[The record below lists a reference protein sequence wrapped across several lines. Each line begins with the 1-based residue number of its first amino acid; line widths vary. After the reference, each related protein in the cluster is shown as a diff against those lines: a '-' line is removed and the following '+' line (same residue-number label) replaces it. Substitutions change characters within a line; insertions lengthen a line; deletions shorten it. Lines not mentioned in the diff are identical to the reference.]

1 MNMGERNLPLPLS
14 LNKGKMNMT
23 DSLNKDQLLG
33 YIDRIERMD
42 EDKRAISED
51 IKEIYTEVKSAGY
64 ETKIVRKI
72 ISIRRKTKEQRQEEE
87 TLLDLYMQSIGM
99 A

>member
-1 MNMGERNLPLPLS
+1 MS
-14 LNKGKMNMT
+14 
-23 DSLNKDQLLG
+23 DVNKDQLLG

-64 ETKIVRKI
+64 DTKIVRKI

>member
-1 MNMGERNLPLPLS
+1 MN
-14 LNKGKMNMT
+14 
-23 DSLNKDQLLG
+23 DVNKDQLLG

-51 IKEIYTEVKSAGY
+51 IKEIYVEVKSAGY
-64 ETKIVRKI
+64 DTKIVRKI
-72 ISIRRKTKEQRQEEE
+72 VSLRRKSREERIEEE

>member
-1 MNMGERNLPLPLS
+1 MS
-14 LNKGKMNMT
+14 
-23 DSLNKDQLLG
+23 DVNKDQLLG
-33 YIDRIERMD
+33 YIDRIERLD

-51 IKEIYTEVKSAGY
+51 IKEIYIEVKSAGY
-64 ETKIVRKI
+64 DTKIVRKI
-72 ISIRRKTKEQRQEEE
+72 VSLRRKSREERIEEE

>member
-1 MNMGERNLPLPLS
+1 MSDNV
-14 LNKGKMNMT
+14 
-23 DSLNKDQLLG
+23 NKDQLLG

-51 IKEIYTEVKSAGY
+51 IKEIYIEVNSAGY
-64 ETKIVRKI
+64 DAKIVRKI

>member
-1 MNMGERNLPLPLS
+1 MN
-14 LNKGKMNMT
+14 
-23 DSLNKDQLLG
+23 DVNKDQLLG

-51 IKEIYTEVKSAGY
+51 IREIYVEVKSAGY
-64 ETKIVRKI
+64 DTKIVRKI
-72 ISIRRKTKEQRQEEE
+72 VSLRRKSREERIEEE

-99 A
+99 S

>member
-1 MNMGERNLPLPLS
+1 MSDNG
-14 LNKGKMNMT
+14 
-23 DSLNKDQLLG
+23 NKDQLLA
-33 YIDRIERMD
+33 YIDRIERLD

-99 A
+99 V

>member
-1 MNMGERNLPLPLS
+1 MSDNV
-14 LNKGKMNMT
+14 
-23 DSLNKDQLLG
+23 NKDQLLG

-51 IKEIYTEVKSAGY
+51 IKEIYVEVKSAGY
-64 ETKIVRKI
+64 DAKIVRKI
-72 ISIRRKTKEQRQEEE
+72 VSLRRKSREERQEEE
-87 TLLDLYMQSIGM
+87 TLLELYMQSIGM

>member
-1 MNMGERNLPLPLS
+1 MN
-14 LNKGKMNMT
+14 
-23 DSLNKDQLLG
+23 DVNKDQLLG
-33 YIDRIERMD
+33 YIDRIERLD

-64 ETKIVRKI
+64 DTKIVRKI
-72 ISIRRKTKEQRQEEE
+72 VSLRRKSREERQEEE
-87 TLLDLYMQSIGM
+87 TLLELYMQSIGM

>member
-1 MNMGERNLPLPLS
+1 MSDNV
-14 LNKGKMNMT
+14 
-23 DSLNKDQLLG
+23 NKDQLLG

-51 IKEIYTEVKSAGY
+51 IKEIYVEVKSAGY
-64 ETKIVRKI
+64 DTKIVRKI
-72 ISIRRKTKEQRQEEE
+72 VSLRRKSREERQEEE

-99 A
+99 V

>member
-1 MNMGERNLPLPLS
+1 MN
-14 LNKGKMNMT
+14 
-23 DSLNKDQLLG
+23 DVNKDQLLA
-33 YIDRIERMD
+33 YIDRIERLD

-64 ETKIVRKI
+64 DAKIVRKI
-72 ISIRRKTKEQRQEEE
+72 VSLRRKSREERIEEE
-87 TLLDLYMQSIGM
+87 TLLDLYMQSIGI

>member
-1 MNMGERNLPLPLS
+1 MS
-14 LNKGKMNMT
+14 
-23 DSLNKDQLLG
+23 DVNKDQLLG

-51 IKEIYTEVKSAGY
+51 IKEIYVEVKSAGY
-64 ETKIVRKI
+64 DTKIVRKI
-72 ISIRRKTKEQRQEEE
+72 VSLRRKSREERQEEE

-99 A
+99 V

>member
-1 MNMGERNLPLPLS
+1 MN
-14 LNKGKMNMT
+14 
-23 DSLNKDQLLG
+23 DVNKDQLLA
-33 YIDRIERMD
+33 YIDRIERLD

-64 ETKIVRKI
+64 DAKIVRKI
-72 ISIRRKTKEQRQEEE
+72 VSLRRKSREERIEEE

>member
-1 MNMGERNLPLPLS
+1 MS
-14 LNKGKMNMT
+14 
-23 DSLNKDQLLG
+23 DVNKDQLLG

-51 IKEIYTEVKSAGY
+51 IKEIYVEVKSAGY
-64 ETKIVRKI
+64 DTKIVRKI

>member
-1 MNMGERNLPLPLS
+1 MS
-14 LNKGKMNMT
+14 
-23 DSLNKDQLLG
+23 DVNKDQLLG
-33 YIDRIERMD
+33 YIDRIERLD

-51 IKEIYTEVKSAGY
+51 IKEIYIEVKSAGY
-64 ETKIVRKI
+64 DVKIVRKI

>member
-1 MNMGERNLPLPLS
+1 MS
-14 LNKGKMNMT
+14 
-23 DSLNKDQLLG
+23 DVNKDQLLG

-51 IKEIYTEVKSAGY
+51 IKEIYVEVKSAGY
-64 ETKIVRKI
+64 DTKIVRKI
-72 ISIRRKTKEQRQEEE
+72 VSLRRKSREERIEEE

>member
-1 MNMGERNLPLPLS
+1 MSDNV
-14 LNKGKMNMT
+14 
-23 DSLNKDQLLG
+23 NKDQLLA
-33 YIDRIERMD
+33 YIDRIERLD

-64 ETKIVRKI
+64 DSKIVRKI
-72 ISIRRKTKEQRQEEE
+72 VSLRRKSREERIVEE

>member
-1 MNMGERNLPLPLS
+1 MSDNV
-14 LNKGKMNMT
+14 
-23 DSLNKDQLLG
+23 NKDQLLG

-51 IKEIYTEVKSAGY
+51 IKEIYIEVKSAGY
-64 ETKIVRKI
+64 DAKIVRKI
-72 ISIRRKTKEQRQEEE
+72 VSLRRKSREERIEEE

>member
-1 MNMGERNLPLPLS
+1 MG
-14 LNKGKMNMT
+14 GKIPPSTFSFKKELTMSDNV
-23 DSLNKDQLLG
+23 NKDQLLG

-51 IKEIYTEVKSAGY
+51 IKEIYIEVKSAGY
-64 ETKIVRKI
+64 DAKIVRKI

>member
-1 MNMGERNLPLPLS
+1 M
-14 LNKGKMNMT
+14 KMN
-23 DSLNKDQLLG
+23 DVNKDQLLA
-33 YIDRIERMD
+33 YIDRIERLD

-64 ETKIVRKI
+64 DAKIVRKI

>member
-1 MNMGERNLPLPLS
+1 MN
-14 LNKGKMNMT
+14 
-23 DSLNKDQLLG
+23 DVNKDQLLA
-33 YIDRIERMD
+33 YIDRIERLD

-64 ETKIVRKI
+64 DAKIVRKI

>member
-1 MNMGERNLPLPLS
+1 MS
-14 LNKGKMNMT
+14 
-23 DSLNKDQLLG
+23 DVNKDQLLG

-51 IKEIYTEVKSAGY
+51 IKEIYIEVKSAGY
-64 ETKIVRKI
+64 DTKIVRKI
-72 ISIRRKTKEQRQEEE
+72 VSLRRKSREERIEEE
-87 TLLDLYMQSIGM
+87 TLLELYMQSIGM

>member
-1 MNMGERNLPLPLS
+1 MSDNV
-14 LNKGKMNMT
+14 
-23 DSLNKDQLLG
+23 NKDQLLG

-51 IKEIYTEVKSAGY
+51 IKEIYVEVKSAGY
-64 ETKIVRKI
+64 DAKIVRKI

>member
-1 MNMGERNLPLPLS
+1 
-14 LNKGKMNMT
+14 MT

-51 IKEIYTEVKSAGY
+51 IKEIYVEVKSAGY
-64 ETKIVRKI
+64 DTKIVRKI
-72 ISIRRKTKEQRQEEE
+72 VSLRRKSREERQEEE

-99 A
+99 V